1 MPTEGQPTEHISNL
15 NRVPNE
21 ARDQQALLLDIL
33 FDNLTGYFGILSS
46 IPGKTKPTG
55 SIELRSLTGAYFDY
69 PTGLDE
75 ALDWAGHNAAAGKEL
90 HLCPHLLSTRR
101 RVKENAAPVKALW
114 ADADEAELPKGFPSP
129 TVCVQSS
136 PGKRHLYWALRHT
149 LEPEAAEAISR
160 RLTHTIGADPGGWAL
175 TSLFRLPGT
184 INQKYPGQTHV
195 EMEAYDATNV
205 YHPREIEQYLQEEK
219 EELTPIGEIPAP
231 AITGEKR
238 LLTVEDLHR
247 LSPRMKSLISLGN
260 AGTGKPYAT
269 RSEADFAVAI
279 AMFGAGFYEEAI
291 WAVLSDP
298 ANGISAKYQEK
309 GRYGNRYLKTTID
322 EARKRAQPAFPTDRN
337 LTRRHRVA

>member
-1 MPTEGQPTEHISNL
+1 MPTKGHPAERIKGL
-15 NRVPNE
+15 NSIPNE
-21 ARDQQALLLDIL
+21 ARDQQALLLDTL
-33 FDNLTGYFGILSS
+33 FGNLTGCFGIFSS
-46 IPGKTKPTG
+46 VPGRRKPTG
-55 SIELRSLTGAYFDY
+55 SVELRSLTGAYFDY
-69 PTGLDE
+69 PSGRDE
-75 ALDWAGHNAAAGKEL
+75 ALDWAERNAVTGKEL
-90 HLCPHLLSTRR
+90 HLCPHLLSAPRR
-101 RVKENAAPVKALW
+101 LKENAAPVKALW
-114 ADADEAELPKGFPSP
+114 ADADEADLPEGFPLP

-136 PGKRHLYWALRHT
+136 PGKRHLYWALRRV
-149 LEPEAAEAISR
+149 LEPETAEDLSR
-160 RLTHTIGADPGGWAL
+160 RLTHTIRADPGGWAL
-175 TSLFRLPGT
+175 TSLFRLLGT

-205 YHPREIEQYLQEEK
+205 YHPREIEQYLEGAE
-219 EELTPIGEIPAP
+219 EELTPIGDIPAP

-260 AGTGKPYAT
+260 AGAGKPYAT